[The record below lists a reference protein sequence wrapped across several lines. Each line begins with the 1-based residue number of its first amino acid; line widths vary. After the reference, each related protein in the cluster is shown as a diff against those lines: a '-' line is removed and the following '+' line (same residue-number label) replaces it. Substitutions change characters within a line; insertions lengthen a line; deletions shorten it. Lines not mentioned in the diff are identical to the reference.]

1 LQSQTP
7 AKALRCF
14 PLFRIPARACN
25 FAAQNRLMTD
35 ELQHKIFKT
44 IAAHPQ
50 INQRELSEHL
60 GISLGKANYCLKGLI
75 EKGWV
80 KAQNFKNNK
89 NKLSYAY
96 LLTPSGIE
104 QKASVTIR
112 YLKRKMEEY
121 DQLKSAVEELK
132 KEVELQ
138 EIA

>member
-1 LQSQTP
+1 MHLHAAPFERGAQLSWQS
-7 AKALRCF
+7 LV
-14 PLFRIPARACN
+14 
-25 FAAQNRLMTD
+25 TD
-35 ELQHKIFKT
+35 ELQHKLFKT
-44 IAAHPQ
+44 IAEHPQ
-50 INQRELSEHL
+50 INQRELSQHL

-89 NKLSYAY
+89 KKLSYAY

-104 QKASVTIR
+104 QKATVTIR

-121 DQLKSAVEELK
+121 DQLKQAVEELK
-132 KEVELQ
+132 KEVAME